1 MKLRLLTTSLTL
13 ALTANVL
20 AHTSVEHAVSFK
32 APLKTL
38 VKTVKSPDSAIKK
51 STVKAPLAGPQKLLP
66 KPGAVNPNHGHH
78 GHPIVKTD
86 GVKGALGND
95 TIEQL
100 SNECSVT
107 DYANTNDISN
117 FVSSHNGDCIDQLF
131 NVAGANAKAIF
142 NENNMIAV
150 ANLIRAKAASYQGD
164 NSNNIGQ
171 LIYFLRAG
179 MYVAYYKK
187 DDVGAYSGKVKQ
199 SISDALDAFYANSKV
214 FSKTDANAKVLTE
227 AITLIDSTELNA
239 HFIWVVKRLLSDFD
253 STSQNSWY
261 MVSATNNVFT
271 VLFRGHQNDDFVKII
286 KSDRSLV
293 DALYNFYNN
302 KSHLIGS
309 NADYLLNNSVKE
321 LGRFLQ
327 YDDQRSYVAARIKTV
342 FDRYTMNGEAA
353 ALWLGAADMVNYYDK
368 DNCEY
373 YGICGYSEVLEAQVL
388 KYNHSCSESLK
399 IRAQDLYSAQGQWV
413 CDTLG
418 TQETFFHQ
426 LLKTNHQPV
435 FGDFNSALELV
446 IFGSSANYK
455 IFGNTFFGMDTN
467 NGGMYLEGSPTVD
480 GNQARFVAYEA
491 EWKQPDFHVWNLQ
504 HEYVHYLDGRF
515 NLSGNFGRS
524 ISQNTIWWIEG
535 LAEYVSYRDGYAA
548 AVAVGRTKEFAI
560 SEIFKNNYSSGQDRV
575 YRWGYLAVRF
585 MFEKHSSDVDTILA
599 YLRSDQYEEYQD
611 YIDSIGTNYDS
622 EWMLWLEDVQVG
634 QTGIIAR
641 GPSDTN
647 SDGGEVDNT
656 TGGNTD
662 DTSSGNSDGTSTTTQ
677 WRSLN
682 ANTVTVNQEQGVFN
696 HMFFIDVPEN
706 SAKLTIKTTGG
717 TGDADIYVKFA
728 EYASMDNYDQRPF
741 MSGNE
746 ESVVIDTPQSGRYY
760 IGLSAYIAFT
770 NLKLSA
776 VVERA
781 GDEHKTPKEE
791 VEEQQ
796 DNTELTS
803 QQDPANMALSN
814 GISKVAVSSANRYF
828 SIFVPNGTK
837 RMIVTLQ
844 GGSGD
849 AQLYVNPSSWPSE
862 SNRYWLSTNH
872 DTNNETIDVT
882 YPHRDTYMY
891 FYLSGEFS
899 DANFKVQLID

>member
-1 MKLRLLTTSLTL
+1 MKLRLLTTSITL
-13 ALTANVL
+13 ALSANVL
-20 AHTSVEHAVSFK
+20 AHTSAEHAVSVK
-32 APLKTL
+32 SPLKT
-38 VKTVKSPDSAIKK
+38 VVQTVKSAANAVKK
-51 STVKAPLAGPQKLLP
+51 TTVKVPHAGPQKLLP

-78 GHPIVKTD
+78 GHPTVKVD
-86 GVKGALGND
+86 GVKGAVGND
-95 TIEQL
+95 IVEQL
-100 SNECSVT
+100 SNDCSVSNF
-107 DYANTNDISN
+107 AATNDIAN
-117 FVSSHNGDCIDQLF
+117 FVASHNGDCIDQLF

-150 ANLIRAKAASYQGD
+150 ANLIRTKAGSYQGD

-179 MYVAYYKK
+179 LYVAYYKK
-187 DDVGAYSGKVKQ
+187 DDIGIYSGKVKQ

-214 FSKTDANAKVLTE
+214 FSKTDENAKVLTE
-227 AITLIDSTELNA
+227 AVTLIDSAELNA

-253 STSQNSWY
+253 STSQDSWY
-261 MVSATNNVFT
+261 MLSATNNVFT
-271 VLFRGHQNDDFVKII
+271 VLFRGHQNDDFVNII

-293 DALYNFYNN
+293 DALYSFYNN
-302 KSHLIGS
+302 KSHLIGT
-309 NADYLLNNSVKE
+309 NADYLLNNAVKE
-321 LGRFLQ
+321 LGRFLK
-327 YDDQRSYVAARIKTV
+327 YDDQRSYVSARIKTV
-342 FDRYTMNGEAA
+342 FDRYTMDGEAA

-368 DNCEY
+368 ENCEY

-418 TQETFFHQ
+418 TQETYFHQ

-435 FGDFNSALELV
+435 FGDLNSALELV

-455 IFGNTFFGMDTN
+455 TFGNTFFGMNTD
-467 NGGMYLEGSPTVD
+467 NGGMYLEGSPSVD

-535 LAEYVSYRDGYAA
+535 LAEYVSYREGYEA
-548 AVAVGRTKEFAI
+548 AVSVGRTKEFAI

-611 YIDSIGTNYDS
+611 FIDSIGTTYDS
-622 EWMLWLEDVQVG
+622 EWMLWLENVQVG
-634 QTGIIAR
+634 QTGIIAN
-641 GPSDTN
+641 GPSDDN
-647 SDGGEVDNT
+647 SDGDDTTGEVDDT
-656 TGGNTD
+656 TDGNTD
-662 DTSSGNSDGTSTTTQ
+662 DTSSNDENDSGDVDNSGTSTTTE

-696 HMFFIDVPEN
+696 HMFFVDVPAN

-717 TGDADIYVKFA
+717 TGDADMYVKFA
-728 EYASMDNYDQRPF
+728 EYASLENFDQRPF

-746 ESVVIDTPQSGRYY
+746 ESVEIDSPESGRYY
-760 IGLSAYIAFT
+760 IGLSAYNAFN
-770 NLKLSA
+770 NLQLSA
-776 VVERA
+776 LVEKA
-781 GDEHKTPKEE
+781 DAEQPIPEPEE
-791 VEEQQ
+791 EEDQQ
-796 DNTELTS
+796 DNTEVTL
-803 QQDPANMALSN
+803 QQDPTNMALTN
-814 GISKVAVSSANRYF
+814 GVSKVAVSSANRYF

-844 GGSGD
+844 GGAGD
-849 AQLYVNPSSWPSE
+849 ADLYINPNSWPSE
-862 SNRYWLSTNH
+862 ANRYWVSSNR
-872 DTNNETIDVT
+872 DTNNESVDVA
-882 YPHRDTYMY
+882 YP
-891 FYLSGEFS
+891 
-899 DANFKVQLID
+899 